1 MKKTIN
7 LILSGAIILFST
19 VSCKDFLDE
28 EPYTF
33 VSGEDLVKAKNFN
46 ELIAGAYT
54 TLSYPFEWGNYHNVV
69 NFDTDYQSGPLWA
82 FGSLGAGNFY
92 ENGSVRSFYQ
102 SYYQAI
108 HRSNYHSYL
117 ISQMDIPEDVKNNAL
132 GQLSFLRAWSYFNL
146 VQFFGDVC
154 LYKTSVSEGA
164 PLALP
169 RSPIKEVY
177 EFIIQDL
184 KFAENAMF
192 SAQDPSFEKGRVSR
206 GSAKALLAKVYATI
220 GSASMPTGNQVIV
233 SGGPSFILND
243 DKVKVRTPYPKKE
256 TFSKD
261 QVAGYAGFNSKEY
274 YKLAMDKAKEL
285 IELQEFDLYGSQKE
299 LWANSSKNGKEFIFS
314 LQTLAGDEALSN
326 FVATDYSGYFGE
338 NGVLTSGYYVQRDH
352 WYQMFD
358 ENDERI
364 TWGVRHRTPFS
375 YDETNKRLIYSFYP
389 AKDSLKVKQGLDGY
403 QPTDVLRF
411 DAHLYGSKLT
421 KFTQI
426 SVPLDG
432 KRTDFNFPFMRYA
445 EVLLIYAEAANEVNN
460 GPTAEAIRQVD
471 KLNLRN
477 KSKLASAMSTT
488 TSWNQVSFRSFILE
502 ERAKEFAAE
511 GIRRFDLLR
520 WGIYLQTMNALGAT
534 DENDVI
540 KRREKKHLL
549 MPLPADE
556 VNTNE
561 FIEINNPGW

>member
-1 MKKTIN
+1 MKKICYALCATVV
-7 LILSGAIILFST
+7 LLMTT

-28 EPYTF
+28 EAYTF
-33 VSGEDLVKAKNFN
+33 VSGEDLIQAKNYN
-46 ELIAGAYT
+46 ELISGAYT
-54 TLSYPFEWGNYHNVV
+54 TLAYPFEWGNYHNVV

-92 ENGSVRSFYQ
+92 ENGSVRGFYQ

-117 ISQMDIPEDVKNNAL
+117 IAQMDLPENVKNNAL
-132 GQLSFLRAWSYFNL
+132 GQLAFLKAWSYFNL
-146 VQFFGDVC
+146 VQFFGEVC

-164 PLALP
+164 PLAVP
-169 RSPIKEVY
+169 RSSIREVY
-177 EFIIQDL
+177 EFIIENL
-184 KFAENAMF
+184 KFAEVAMY
-192 SAQDPSFEKGRVSR
+192 STRDAGYEKGRVSR
-206 GSAKALLAKVYATI
+206 GAAKALLAKVYATI
-220 GSASMPTGNQVIV
+220 GSASMPTGSQISV
-233 SGGPSFILND
+233 SGGPSFTLDD
-243 DKVKVRTPYPKKE
+243 DKVKVRTPFPIKV

-261 QVAGYAGFNSKEY
+261 QVAGYAAFDSKEY

-285 IELQEFDLYGSQKE
+285 IDLGDFELYGSQQQ
-299 LWANSSKNGKEFIFS
+299 LWNPSSKNGQEFIFT
-314 LQTLAGDEALSN
+314 LQTLAGNESLSN
-326 FVATDYSGYFGE
+326 FVATDYSGYFLE
-338 NGVLTSGYYVQRDH
+338 NGQLTSGYYVQRDH

-358 ENDERI
+358 DGDERI

-375 YDETNKRLIYSFYP
+375 FDETTNTLMYSYYP
-389 AKDSLKVKQGLDGY
+389 AKDSLKVKQGTDGY
-403 QPTDVLRF
+403 QPTDILRY

-445 EVLLIYAEAANEVNN
+445 EVLLLYAEADNEVNN
-460 GPTAEAIRQVD
+460 GPSAEAIHQVE
-471 KLNLRN
+471 KLNRRN
-477 KSKLASAMSTT
+477 KSKLASAIHADSPWT
-488 TSWNQVSFRSFILE
+488 QLSFRSYILE
-502 ERAKEFAAE
+502 ERAKEFASE

-520 WGIYLQTMNALGAT
+520 WGIYLQTMNALGGT

-540 KRREKKHLL
+540 KRREAKHLL

-556 VNTNE
+556 INTNE
-561 FIEINNPGW
+561 FIEVNNPGW